1 MEQATSIVELR
12 QYAQHWKDHHESIA
26 FIPTMGNL
34 HDGHLSLIEKGQS
47 LCDRTICSI
56 FVNPMQFGAN
66 EDFNHYPRTLDRD
79 IQHLQDIGCDLVY
92 LPTASELYPEGLE
105 HITQIQVTDLTK
117 HWEAAHRPGHF
128 TGVATIVLKL
138 FNIVKPNVSVFG
150 RKDYQQFR
158 VIKKMTED
166 LNLDVEIIGAETTRE
181 TTGLATSSRNQ
192 YLSDEQKLEAAIIYQ
207 ALKSSATRIQAGERD
222 YALIEQAAI
231 ETLSKAGMGT
241 DYYKVCNADS
251 LEPATIEDRKLV
263 ILVTANMGSTR
274 LLDNIE
280 IDLWH

>member
-1 MEQATSIVELR
+1 MEQANSVAELR
-12 QYAQHWKDHHESIA
+12 QYAQHWKDHRESIA

-66 EDFNHYPRTLDRD
+66 EDYSHYPRTLDQD
-79 IQHLQDIGCDLVY
+79 IEHLQEIGCDLVY

-105 HITQIQVTDLTK
+105 KITQIQVSDLTE
-117 HWEAAHRPGHF
+117 HWEGTHRPGHF

-138 FNIVKPNVSVFG
+138 FNIVKPNISVFG
-150 RKDYQQFR
+150 RKDYQQYR
-158 VIKKMTED
+158 VIKKMVED

-181 TTGLATSSRNQ
+181 FSGLATSSRNQ
-192 YLSDEQKLEAAIIYQ
+192 YLSDEQKLDAAIIFET
-207 ALKSSATRIQAGERD
+207 LKSSAQQIQSGERD
-222 YALIEQAAI
+222 YALIEQQAI
-231 ETLSKAGMGT
+231 KVLREADMTT
-241 DYYKVCNADS
+241 DYYKVCNADT
-251 LEPATIEDRKLV
+251 LKPASNGDRRLV
-263 ILVTANMGSTR
+263 ILVTAKMGETR

-280 IDLWH
+280 IDL